1 MIASTTLK
9 LPDLYKAA
17 DDAIGELRIARGN
30 AVFQRNQNLKDQLV
44 VDMPIDQESQL
55 VEDQRAE
62 RSRKLKAVGS
72 DQAQPSC
79 SPDVLEVWS
88 YIQPLLA
95 QTGDRLTLTA
105 RGRSTKVEQSLSYL
119 MVRLKGFG

>member
-17 DDAIGELRIARGN
+17 DDAIGELCIARGN

-44 VDMPIDQESQL
+44 VDMPIHQESQL

-62 RSRKLKAVGS
+62 RPRKLKAVGS
-72 DQAQPSC
+72 NQAQPSC
-79 SPDVLEVWS
+79 SPDVLEVLKLYSATVGSDWRPAYLDCS
-88 YIQPLLA
+88 RQIY
-95 QTGDRLTLTA
+95 TA
-105 RGRSTKVEQSLSYL
+105 
-119 MVRLKGFG
+119 